1 MAFKA
6 RAISQDES
14 NDILA
19 DLNESITVHV
29 NETKSSLQKNL
40 DSDSEDNKRER
51 KPRKKTQ
58 KKDFFATI
66 DPVVESVGIDQQ
78 KWRNY
83 KKDLLVK
90 PMELIE
96 DVNQRTVC
104 VPAVLLDKLNDLQKF
119 SQRIHTK
126 TILANLIVD
135 FLERNGDIIDLM
147 NNEYKKGKK

>member
-1 MAFKA
+1 MAFKPTT
-6 RAISQDES
+6 ISQEES
-14 NDILA
+14 NDIKTG
-19 DLNESITVHV
+19 LNDSITVQV
-29 NETKSSLQKNL
+29 NETKSSLQKDL
-40 DSDSEDNKRER
+40 DSER
-51 KPRKKTQ
+51 KKKEAKTRKKTQ
-58 KKDFFATI
+58 KKDFFASV
-66 DPVVESVGIDQQ
+66 DPVVEQAGIEEQ

-104 VPAVLLDKLNDLQKF
+104 VPAVLLDKLNDLQKY

-135 FLERNGDIIDLM
+135 FFERNGDIIELM
-147 NNEYKKGKK
+147 NKEYQKVKK

>member
-6 RAISQDES
+6 KAISQDES
-14 NDILA
+14 LDILG
-19 DLNESITVHV
+19 DLNDSITVHV
-29 NETKSSLQKNL
+29 NETKESLKKNL
-40 DSDSEDNKRER
+40 DSEEDNKRER

-66 DPVVESVGIDQQ
+66 DPVVESAGIDQQ

-135 FLERNGDIIDLM
+135 FFERNGDIIELM

>member
-1 MAFKA
+1 MAFKPTT
-6 RAISQDES
+6 ISQEES
-14 NDILA
+14 NDIKT
-19 DLNESITVHV
+19 DLNDSITVQV
-29 NETKSSLQKNL
+29 NETKSSLQKDL
-40 DSDSEDNKRER
+40 DSER
-51 KPRKKTQ
+51 KKKEAKPRKKTQ
-58 KKDFFATI
+58 KKDFFASV
-66 DPVVESVGIDQQ
+66 DPVVEQAGIEEQ

-104 VPAVLLDKLNDLQKF
+104 VPAVLLDKLNDLQKY

-135 FLERNGDIIDLM
+135 FFERNGDIIELM
-147 NNEYKKGKK
+147 NKEYQKMKK

>member
-1 MAFKA
+1 MAFKPTT
-6 RAISQDES
+6 ISQEES
-14 NDILA
+14 NDIKT
-19 DLNESITVHV
+19 DLNDSITVQV
-29 NETKSSLQKNL
+29 NETKSSLQKDL
-40 DSDSEDNKRER
+40 DSER
-51 KPRKKTQ
+51 KKKEAKPRKKTQ
-58 KKDFFATI
+58 KKDFFASV
-66 DPVVESVGIDQQ
+66 DPVVEQAGIEEQ

-104 VPAVLLDKLNDLQKF
+104 VPAVLLDKLNDLQKY

-135 FLERNGDIIDLM
+135 FFERNGDIIELM

>member
-1 MAFKA
+1 MAFKPTT
-6 RAISQDES
+6 ISQEES
-14 NDILA
+14 NDIKT
-19 DLNESITVHV
+19 DLNDSITVQV
-29 NETKSSLQKNL
+29 NETKSSLQKDL
-40 DSDSEDNKRER
+40 DSER
-51 KPRKKTQ
+51 KKKGAKPRKKTQ
-58 KKDFFATI
+58 KKDFFASV
-66 DPVVESVGIDQQ
+66 DPVVEQAGIEEQ

-104 VPAVLLDKLNDLQKF
+104 VPAVLLDKLNDLQKY

-135 FLERNGDIIDLM
+135 FFERNGDIIELM
-147 NNEYKKGKK
+147 NKEFQKVKK

>member
-1 MAFKA
+1 MAFKPTT
-6 RAISQDES
+6 ISQEES
-14 NDILA
+14 NDIKT
-19 DLNESITVHV
+19 DLNDSITVQV
-29 NETKSSLQKNL
+29 NETKSSLQKDL
-40 DSDSEDNKRER
+40 DSER
-51 KPRKKTQ
+51 KKKEAKPRKKTQ

-66 DPVVESVGIDQQ
+66 DPVVESAGIEEQ

-104 VPAVLLDKLNDLQKF
+104 VPAVLLDKLNDLQKY

-135 FLERNGDIIDLM
+135 FFERNGDIIELM

>member
-1 MAFKA
+1 MAFKPTT
-6 RAISQDES
+6 ISQEES
-14 NDILA
+14 NDIKT
-19 DLNESITVHV
+19 DLNDSITVQV
-29 NETKSSLQKNL
+29 NETKSSLQKDL
-40 DSDSEDNKRER
+40 DSER
-51 KPRKKTQ
+51 KKKEAKPRKKTQ

-66 DPVVESVGIDQQ
+66 DPVVESAGIDQQ

-135 FLERNGDIIDLM
+135 FFERNGDIIELM

>member
-1 MAFKA
+1 MAFKPTT
-6 RAISQDES
+6 ISQEES
-14 NDILA
+14 NDIKT
-19 DLNESITVHV
+19 DLNDSITVQV
-29 NETKSSLQKNL
+29 NETKSSLQKDL
-40 DSDSEDNKRER
+40 DSER
-51 KPRKKTQ
+51 KKKEAKTRKKTQ
-58 KKDFFATI
+58 KKDFFASV
-66 DPVVESVGIDQQ
+66 DPVVEQAGIEEQ

-104 VPAVLLDKLNDLQKF
+104 VPAVLLDKLNDLQKY

-135 FLERNGDIIDLM
+135 FFERNGDIIELM
-147 NNEYKKGKK
+147 NKEYQKVKK

>member
-6 RAISQDES
+6 KAISQDES
-14 NDILA
+14 LDILG
-19 DLNESITVHV
+19 DLNDSITVHV
-29 NETKSSLQKNL
+29 NETKESLKKNL
-40 DSDSEDNKRER
+40 DSEEDNKRER

-58 KKDFFATI
+58 KKDFFATV
-66 DPVVESVGIDQQ
+66 DPVVESAGIDQQ

-135 FLERNGDIIDLM
+135 FFERNGDIIDLM

>member
-1 MAFKA
+1 MAFKPTT
-6 RAISQDES
+6 ISEEES
-14 NDILA
+14 NDIKT
-19 DLNESITVHV
+19 DLNDSITVQV
-29 NETKSSLQKNL
+29 NETKSSLQKDL
-40 DSDSEDNKRER
+40 DSER
-51 KPRKKTQ
+51 KKKEAKPRKKTQ
-58 KKDFFATI
+58 KKDFFASV
-66 DPVVESVGIDQQ
+66 DPVVEQAGIEEQ

-104 VPAVLLDKLNDLQKF
+104 VPAVLLDKLNDLQKY

-135 FLERNGDIIDLM
+135 FFERNGDIIELM
-147 NNEYKKGKK
+147 NKEYQKVKK

>member
-1 MAFKA
+1 MAFKPTT
-6 RAISQDES
+6 ISQEES
-14 NDILA
+14 NDIKT
-19 DLNESITVHV
+19 DLNDSITVQV
-29 NETKSSLQKNL
+29 NETKSSLQKDL
-40 DSDSEDNKRER
+40 DSER
-51 KPRKKTQ
+51 KKKEAKPRKKTQ

-66 DPVVESVGIDQQ
+66 DPVVESAGIDQQ

>member
-1 MAFKA
+1 MAFKPTT
-6 RAISQDES
+6 ISQEES
-14 NDILA
+14 NDIKT
-19 DLNESITVHV
+19 DLNDSITVQV
-29 NETKSSLQKNL
+29 NETKSSLQKDL
-40 DSDSEDNKRER
+40 DSER
-51 KPRKKTQ
+51 KKKEAKPRMKTQ
-58 KKDFFATI
+58 KKDFFASV
-66 DPVVESVGIDQQ
+66 DPVVEQAGIEEQ

-104 VPAVLLDKLNDLQKF
+104 VPAVLLDKLNDLQKY

-135 FLERNGDIIDLM
+135 FFERNGDIIELM
-147 NNEYKKGKK
+147 NKEYQKVKK

>member
-1 MAFKA
+1 MAFKPTT
-6 RAISQDES
+6 ISQEES
-14 NDILA
+14 NDIKT
-19 DLNESITVHV
+19 DLNDSITVQV
-29 NETKSSLQKNL
+29 NETKSSLQKDL
-40 DSDSEDNKRER
+40 DSER
-51 KPRKKTQ
+51 KKKEAKPRKKTQ
-58 KKDFFATI
+58 KKDFFASV
-66 DPVVESVGIDQQ
+66 DPVVEQAGIEEQ

-104 VPAVLLDKLNDLQKF
+104 VPAVLLDKLNDLQKY

-135 FLERNGDIIDLM
+135 FFDRNGDIIELM
-147 NNEYKKGKK
+147 NKEYQKVKK

>member
-6 RAISQDES
+6 KAISQDES
-14 NDILA
+14 LDILG
-19 DLNESITVHV
+19 DLNDSITVHV
-29 NETKSSLQKNL
+29 NETKESLKKNL
-40 DSDSEDNKRER
+40 DSEEDNKRER

-66 DPVVESVGIDQQ
+66 DPVVESAGIDQQ

>member
-6 RAISQDES
+6 KAISQDES
-14 NDILA
+14 LDILG
-19 DLNESITVHV
+19 DLNDSITVHV
-29 NETKSSLQKNL
+29 NETKESLKKNL
-40 DSDSEDNKRER
+40 DSEEDNKRER

-66 DPVVESVGIDQQ
+66 DPVVESAGIDQQ

-135 FLERNGDIIDLM
+135 FMERNGDIIDLM

>member
-1 MAFKA
+1 MAFKPTT
-6 RAISQDES
+6 ISQEES
-14 NDILA
+14 NDIKT
-19 DLNESITVHV
+19 DLNDSITVQV
-29 NETKSSLQKNL
+29 NETKSSLQKDL
-40 DSDSEDNKRER
+40 DSER
-51 KPRKKTQ
+51 KKKEAKPRKKTQ
-58 KKDFFATI
+58 KKDFFASV
-66 DPVVESVGIDQQ
+66 DPVVEQAGIEEQ

-104 VPAVLLDKLNDLQKF
+104 VPAVLLDKLNDLQKY

-135 FLERNGDIIDLM
+135 FFERNGDIIELM
-147 NNEYKKGKK
+147 NKEYQKVKK

>member
-1 MAFKA
+1 MAFKPTT
-6 RAISQDES
+6 ISEEES
-14 NDILA
+14 NDIKT
-19 DLNESITVHV
+19 DLNDSITVQV
-29 NETKSSLQKNL
+29 NETKSSLQKDL
-40 DSDSEDNKRER
+40 DSER
-51 KPRKKTQ
+51 KKKEAKPRKKTQ
-58 KKDFFATI
+58 KKDFFASV
-66 DPVVESVGIDQQ
+66 DPVVEQAGIEEQ

-104 VPAVLLDKLNDLQKF
+104 VPAVLLDKLNDLQKY

-135 FLERNGDIIDLM
+135 FFERNSDIIELM
-147 NNEYKKGKK
+147 NKEYQKVKK

>member
-6 RAISQDES
+6 KAISQDES
-14 NDILA
+14 LDILG
-19 DLNESITVHV
+19 DLNDSITVHV
-29 NETKSSLQKNL
+29 NETKESLKKNL
-40 DSDSEDNKRER
+40 DSEEDNKRER
-51 KPRKKTQ
+51 KTRKKTQ
-58 KKDFFATI
+58 KKDFFASV
-66 DPVVESVGIDQQ
+66 DPVVEQAGIEEQ

-104 VPAVLLDKLNDLQKF
+104 VPAVLLDKLNDLQKY

-135 FLERNGDIIDLM
+135 FFERNGDIIELM
-147 NNEYKKGKK
+147 NKEYQKVKK

>member
-1 MAFKA
+1 MAFKPTT
-6 RAISQDES
+6 ISQEES
-14 NDILA
+14 NDIKT
-19 DLNESITVHV
+19 DLNDSITVQV
-29 NETKSSLQKNL
+29 NETKSSLQKDL
-40 DSDSEDNKRER
+40 DSDSERKK

-58 KKDFFATI
+58 KKDFFASV
-66 DPVVESVGIDQQ
+66 DHVVEQAGIEEQ

-96 DVNQRTVC
+96 DVTQRSVC
-104 VPAVLLDKLNDLQKF
+104 VPAVLLDKLNDLQKY

-135 FLERNGDIIDLM
+135 FFERNGDIIELM
-147 NNEYKKGKK
+147 NKEYQKVKK

>member
-1 MAFKA
+1 MAFKPQT
-6 RAISQDES
+6 ISQEES
-14 NDILA
+14 NDIKTV
-19 DLNESITVHV
+19 LNDSITVQV
-29 NETKSSLQKNL
+29 NETKSSLQKDL
-40 DSDSEDNKRER
+40 DSDSERKKKEA

-58 KKDFFATI
+58 KKDFFASV
-66 DPVVESVGIDQQ
+66 DPVVEQAGIEEQ

-104 VPAVLLDKLNDLQKF
+104 VPAVLLDKLNDLQKY

-135 FLERNGDIIDLM
+135 FFDRNGDIIELM
-147 NNEYKKGKK
+147 NKEYQKVKK

>member
-1 MAFKA
+1 MAFKPTT
-6 RAISQDES
+6 ISQEES
-14 NDILA
+14 NDIKI
-19 DLNESITVHV
+19 DLNDSITVQV
-29 NETKSSLQKNL
+29 NETKSSLQKDL
-40 DSDSEDNKRER
+40 DSER
-51 KPRKKTQ
+51 KKKEAKPRKKTQ
-58 KKDFFATI
+58 KKDFFASV
-66 DPVVESVGIDQQ
+66 DPVVEQAGIEEQ

-104 VPAVLLDKLNDLQKF
+104 VPAVLLDKLNDLQKY

-135 FLERNGDIIDLM
+135 FFERNGDIIELM

>member
-29 NETKSSLQKNL
+29 NETKESLKKNL
-40 DSDSEDNKRER
+40 DSEEDNKRER

-66 DPVVESVGIDQQ
+66 DPVVESAGIDQQ

-104 VPAVLLDKLNDLQKF
+104 VPAVLLDKLNDLQKY

-135 FLERNGDIIDLM
+135 FFERNGDIIELM

>member
-1 MAFKA
+1 MAFKPTT
-6 RAISQDES
+6 ISEEES
-14 NDILA
+14 NDIKT
-19 DLNESITVHV
+19 DLNDSITVQV
-29 NETKSSLQKNL
+29 NETKSSLQKDL
-40 DSDSEDNKRER
+40 DSER
-51 KPRKKTQ
+51 KKKEAKPRKKTQ
-58 KKDFFATI
+58 KKDFFASV
-66 DPVVESVGIDQQ
+66 DPVVEQAGIEEQ

-104 VPAVLLDKLNDLQKF
+104 VPAVLLDKLNDLQKY

-135 FLERNGDIIDLM
+135 FFERNGDIIELM
-147 NNEYKKGKK
+147 NKEFQKVKK

>member
-1 MAFKA
+1 MAFKPTT
-6 RAISQDES
+6 ISQEES
-14 NDILA
+14 NDIKT
-19 DLNESITVHV
+19 DLNDSITVQV
-29 NETKSSLQKNL
+29 NETKSSLQKDL
-40 DSDSEDNKRER
+40 DSER
-51 KPRKKTQ
+51 KKKEAKSRKKTQ
-58 KKDFFATI
+58 KKDFFASV
-66 DPVVESVGIDQQ
+66 DPVVEQAGIEEQ

-104 VPAVLLDKLNDLQKF
+104 VPAVLLDKLNDLQKY

-135 FLERNGDIIDLM
+135 FFERNGDIIELM
-147 NNEYKKGKK
+147 NKEYQKVKK